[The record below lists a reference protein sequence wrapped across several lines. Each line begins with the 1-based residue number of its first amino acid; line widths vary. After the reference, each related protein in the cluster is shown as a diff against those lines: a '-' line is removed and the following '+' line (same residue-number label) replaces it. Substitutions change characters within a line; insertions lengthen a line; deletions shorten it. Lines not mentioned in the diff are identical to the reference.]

1 MKKRKT
7 TALKLRKNLISNL
20 ENNEI
25 KGGTKQTVGAC
36 TSFIDA
42 CPSAWVCPTDPILE
56 CP

>member
-7 TALKLRKNLISNL
+7 TSLKLRKNLISNL

-25 KGGTKQTVGAC
+25 KGGAKQTVGAC

-42 CPSAWVCPTDPILE
+42 CPTAWCQTQQKN
-56 CP
+56 CTW